1 MKRLILLSVITFSFS
16 VSAQE
21 RKIHTPAEMIK
32 IATESKL
39 TYNIGFLENPIV
51 AENYENNL
59 LQPEYYRVEQSDK
72 IIVRKYDLRAK
83 AKAFFEA
90 AETEFQANKLP
101 QALENYLLAYKEDS
115 TFSLALSYAGQVCE
129 HSGNYTDAEKYLKK
143 AVSQNYIDYM
153 AHWFLADVY
162 EHNGALQK
170 AKQEILVAHILNR
183 NNPRIMTAL
192 KRILTK
198 VGDKYNSEWVFNPQ
212 VEVLQTDSGINVKY
226 NDVWLG
232 YAIAKAL
239 WQFEPG
245 YKENMGIKKDADI
258 NFNQDAEKE
267 ALISVLIMAE
277 NEKKKK
283 LPESINALQK
293 ATKNKMFQEYLFYEI
308 WLTKRPDIALQL
320 PNKFIKEISDY
331 VLKIRC
337 STN

>member
-1 MKRLILLSVITFSFS
+1 MKRLLLLSAITFSFS

-72 IIVRKYDLRAK
+72 IIFRKYDLRGK

-129 HSGNYTDAEKYLKK
+129 HTGNYTDAEKYLKK

-170 AKQEILVAHILNR
+170 R
-183 NNPRIMTAL
+183 
-192 KRILTK
+192 
-198 VGDKYNSEWVFNPQ
+198 KY
-212 VEVLQTDSGINVKY
+212 
-226 NDVWLG
+226 WL
-232 YAIAKAL
+232 
-239 WQFEPG
+239 
-245 YKENMGIKKDADI
+245 
-258 NFNQDAEKE
+258 
-267 ALISVLIMAE
+267 LI
-277 NEKKKK
+277 
-283 LPESINALQK
+283 
-293 ATKNKMFQEYLFYEI
+293 F
-308 WLTKRPDIALQL
+308 
-320 PNKFIKEISDY
+320 
-331 VLKIRC
+331 
-337 STN
+337 

>member
-1 MKRLILLSVITFSFS
+1 
-16 VSAQE
+16 
-21 RKIHTPAEMIK
+21 
-32 IATESKL
+32 
-39 TYNIGFLENPIV
+39 
-51 AENYENNL
+51 
-59 LQPEYYRVEQSDK
+59 
-72 IIVRKYDLRAK
+72 
-83 AKAFFEA
+83 
-90 AETEFQANKLP
+90 
-101 QALENYLLAYKEDS
+101 
-115 TFSLALSYAGQVCE
+115 
-129 HSGNYTDAEKYLKK
+129 
-143 AVSQNYIDYM
+143 
-153 AHWFLADVY
+153 
-162 EHNGALQK
+162 
-170 AKQEILVAHILNR
+170 
-183 NNPRIMTAL
+183 MTAL

-212 VEVLQTDSGINVKY
+212 VEVIKTDSGINVKY

-293 ATKNKMFQEYLFYEI
+293 ATKNKMYQEYLFYEI
-308 WLTKRPDIALQL
+308 WLPKRPDIALQL
-320 PNKFIKEISDY
+320 PDKFIKEISDY